1 MDLLVDEEEGDLV
14 FGPLGCVG
22 VLYTG
27 LIACRGAELLLLWRV
42 SLAGVGE
49 WLYVGEL
56 GSFSSVSVV
65 WASAGSSAI
74 VVEL

>member
-1 MDLLVDEEEGDLV
+1 MDLLVNEKEGDLV
-14 FGPLGCVG
+14 FGPLDCLG

-27 LIACRGAELLLLWRV
+27 LIVCRSAEVLLLWPV

-49 WLYVGEL
+49 WPYVGEL

-65 WASAGSSAI
+65 
-74 VVEL
+74 